1 MGLNDVLDV
10 GPEGPSRPMSSLKGV
25 LHQYGKEFNNV
36 KLTFNKRN
44 LGNVESQSQFTVL
57 CFWYLSLLP

>member
-10 GPEGPSRPMSSLKGV
+10 GPEGPLRLMSSLKGV
-25 LHQYGKEFNNV
+25 LHQYEKEFNNV

-44 LGNVESQSQFTVL
+44 LGNVESQSLFTVL